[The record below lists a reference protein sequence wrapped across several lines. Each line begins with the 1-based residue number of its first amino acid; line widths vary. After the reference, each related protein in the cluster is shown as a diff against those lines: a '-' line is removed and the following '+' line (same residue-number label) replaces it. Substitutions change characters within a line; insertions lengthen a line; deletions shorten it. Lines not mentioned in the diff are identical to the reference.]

1 MTTLETKEIKQ
12 VNRYNVVDSRG
23 RNTEIYYVASNIK
36 DAVKMFKNDTENFRK
51 FYYGKLVRKYTYG
64 GVRG

>member
-1 MTTLETKEIKQ
+1 MTTLETKKIKQ
-12 VNRYNVVDSRG
+12 VNKYNVVDSRG

-36 DAVKMFKNDTENFRK
+36 DAAKMFKNDTENFRK
-51 FYYGKLVRKYTYG
+51 FYYGKLVRGYNG